1 MREIEEQVRKIKQ
14 SFRLMMDGAV
24 AKSMRDKGA
33 AYKLN
38 WGATLPRLKEMA
50 DELKRLSL
58 SGEDGRRLY
67 HLAIALWKED
77 VRECKILA
85 TMLMPADEILPEVV
99 DIWME
104 QMPSQELAEQASF
117 NLFQHLPYAP
127 QKAYEWMASD
137 KELYQLCGF
146 LVLTRLFMNKQEP
159 SERGI
164 NEFIDQALA
173 ALQGPSLPVRKA
185 AMQSVVRFSE
195 LGLMYQRLA
204 KSALKRINLDFL

>member
-1 MREIEEQVRKIKQ
+1 MNEIQEQVKAIKQ
-14 SFRLMMDGAV
+14 SFRLLMDGKTAQ
-24 AKSMRDKGA
+24 SMRDKGVN
-33 AYKLN
+33 YKLN
-38 WGATLPRLKEMA
+38 WGASLPMLREKAEKLRTLNAQRSTLYQ
-50 DELKRLSL
+50 LS
-58 SGEDGRRLY
+58 
-67 HLAIALWKED
+67 IALWKED

-159 SERGI
+159 NERGI
-164 NEFIDQALA
+164 NEYIDQLEA
-173 ALQGPSLPVRKA
+173 ALQSPSLAVRKA
-185 AMQSVVRFSE
+185 AMQSVQRFAD
-195 LGLMYQRLA
+195 LGLLYERLA
-204 KSALKRINLDFL
+204 QSVLKRQGMSL

>member
-1 MREIEEQVRKIKQ
+1 MNEIQEQVKAIKQ
-14 SFRLMMDGAV
+14 SFRLLMDGKTAQ
-24 AKSMRDKGA
+24 SMRDKGVN
-33 AYKLN
+33 YKLN
-38 WGATLPRLKEMA
+38 WGASLPMLREKAEELRTLNAQRSTLYQ
-50 DELKRLSL
+50 LS
-58 SGEDGRRLY
+58 
-67 HLAIALWKED
+67 IALWKED

-164 NEFIDQALA
+164 NEYIDQLEA
-173 ALQGPSLPVRKA
+173 ALQSPSLAVRKA
-185 AMQSVVRFSE
+185 AMQSVQRFAD
-195 LGLMYQRLA
+195 LGLLYERLA
-204 KSALKRINLDFL
+204 QSVLKRQGMSL

>member
-1 MREIEEQVRKIKQ
+1 MNEIQEQVKAIKQ
-14 SFRLMMDGAV
+14 SFRLLMDGKTAQ
-24 AKSMRDKGA
+24 SMRDKGVN
-33 AYKLN
+33 YKLN
-38 WGATLPRLKEMA
+38 WGASLPMLREKAEELRTLNAQRSTLYQ
-50 DELKRLSL
+50 LS
-58 SGEDGRRLY
+58 
-67 HLAIALWKED
+67 IALWKED

-85 TMLMPADEILPEVV
+85 TMLMPADKILPEVV

-159 SERGI
+159 NERGI
-164 NEFIDQALA
+164 NEYIDQLEA
-173 ALQGPSLPVRKA
+173 ALQSPSLAVRKA
-185 AMQSVVRFSE
+185 AMQSVQRFAD
-195 LGLMYQRLA
+195 LGLLYERLA
-204 KSALKRINLDFL
+204 QSVLKRQGMSL